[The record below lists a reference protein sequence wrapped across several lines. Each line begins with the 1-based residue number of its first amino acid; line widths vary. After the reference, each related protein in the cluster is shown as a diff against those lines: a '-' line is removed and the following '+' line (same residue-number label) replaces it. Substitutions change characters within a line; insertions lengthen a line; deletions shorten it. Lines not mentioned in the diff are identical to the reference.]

1 MSKQINE
8 LSKNLAGGMSRRKA
22 FGRFLAGIGGA
33 FLLGKTASA
42 EGNSICVQF
51 CKYQGLSG
59 REFGKCVSASAQC
72 PQGHC
77 ATVANSGQY
86 ICVPVG

>member
-33 FLLGKTASA
+33 FLLGKRASA
-42 EGNSICVQF
+42 EGNNICVQY
-51 CKYQGLSG
+51 CRYQGLTG

-72 PQGHC
+72 PPGQC
-77 ATVANSGQY
+77 ASFANGSHPV
-86 ICVPVG
+86 CVPV

>member
-33 FLLGKTASA
+33 LLLGKKASA

-51 CKYQGLSG
+51 CRYQGLSG

-72 PQGHC
+72 PEGHC
-77 ATVANSGQY
+77 AMVANSGQY
-86 ICVPVG
+86 ICVAV